1 MYIHELSDWPHFTWD
16 YKAITGLLA
25 EVSRKQ
31 GYLLGQMQT
40 AGLLIRDEA
49 VLHTLTQDV
58 LKSSE
63 IEGESLNE
71 KQVRSSIARRLGL
84 VTAGMVPSSRN
95 VDGVVDML
103 VDAVQSYREDLTEEK
118 LFFWHRQLFPVP
130 SGPLGS
136 LRVGTWRDDATG
148 PMQVVSGPIGRPTAH
163 FEAPDAARLQQE
175 MEAFLAWYNDEDAE
189 NKVLKAAIA
198 HLWFVTIHPFD
209 DGNGRLARAITDRML
224 AKAEGRDCRFYSLS
238 TQICHDRNAYYEA
251 LEDAQ
256 EGSMDIT
263 EWLQWFLQCFLRALA
278 NVDHTLNGV
287 FRRNRFWNAMA
298 GVPLNE
304 RQRLVIGRLLE
315 DFEGK
320 LTSMKWGKLA
330 KCSHDTANRD
340 IKDLMDKGIMQKDPG
355 GGRSTS
361 YSLVEKSAPR
371 DVE

>member
-1 MYIHELSDWPHFTWD
+1 MYIYELADWPHFTCD
-16 YKAITGLLA
+16 YKAVTGLLT

-40 AGLLIRDEA
+40 TGLLLRGEA
-49 VLHTLTQDV
+49 LLQTLTQDV

-84 VTAGMVPSSRN
+84 ATAGMVPSSRN
-95 VDGVVDML
+95 VDGVVEML
-103 VDAVQSYREDLTEEK
+103 VDAMQSYREDLTEEK

-130 SGPLGS
+130 SSPLGS
-136 LRVGTWRDDATG
+136 IRVGAWRDDATG
-148 PMQVVSGPIGRPTAH
+148 PMQVVSGPIGRPTVH
-163 FEAPDAARLQQE
+163 FEAPAAARVPQE
-175 MEAFLAWYNDEDAE
+175 MATFLAWYNAEDGE
-189 NKVLKAAIA
+189 NKLLKAAIA

-209 DGNGRLARAITDRML
+209 DGNGRLTRAITDRML
-224 AKAEGRDCRFYSLS
+224 AKAEDSESRYYSLS
-238 TQICHDRNAYYEA
+238 TQICHDRNAYYVA

-256 EGSMDIT
+256 KGSLDIT
-263 EWLQWFLQCFLRALA
+263 EWIQWFLQCFLRTLA

-287 FRRNRFWNAMA
+287 FRRHRFWNEIA
-298 GVPLNE
+298 GVPLND
-304 RQRLVIGRLLE
+304 RQRRVIGRLLE

-340 IKDLMDKGIMQKDPG
+340 IKDLIDKGIMQKDPG

-361 YSLVEKSAPR
+361 YSLIE
-371 DVE
+371 E

>member
-1 MYIHELSDWPHFTWD
+1 MYIHELADWPRFTWD
-16 YKAITGLLA
+16 YKAVTGLLA
-25 EVSRKQ
+25 EVSSKQ

-40 AGLLIRDEA
+40 TGLLIRDEA
-49 VLHTLTQDV
+49 LLQTLTQDV
-58 LKSSE
+58 LKTSE

-84 VTAGMVPSSRN
+84 ATAGLVPSSRN
-95 VDGVVDML
+95 VDGVVEML
-103 VDAVQSYREDLTEEK
+103 LDAMQSYREDLTEEK

-136 LRVGTWRDDATG
+136 IRVGTWRDDTTG
-148 PMQVVSGPIGRPTAH
+148 PMQVVSGPIGRPTVH
-163 FEAPDAARLQQE
+163 FEAPVAARVSQE
-175 MEAFLAWYNDEDAE
+175 MAAFFAWYNAEDDE

-198 HLWFVTIHPFD
+198 HLWVATIHLFD
-209 DGNGRLARAITDRML
+209 DGNGLLARAITDRTL
-224 AKAEGRDCRFYSLS
+224 AKAEGSDCRFYSLS
-238 TQICHDRNAYYEA
+238 TQICHDRNAYYDA

-256 EGSMDIT
+256 KGSLDIT
-263 EWLQWFLQCFLRALA
+263 QWIQWFLQCLLRALT

-287 FRRNRFWNAMA
+287 FRRNRFWSAIA

-315 DFEGK
+315 DFEGN

-330 KCSHDTANRD
+330 KCSHDSATRD
-340 IKDLMDKGIMQKDPG
+340 IKDLMDKGVLQKEPG

-361 YSLVEKSAPR
+361 YSLIEK
-371 DVE
+371 

>member
-1 MYIHELSDWPHFTWD
+1 MYIHELADWPHFTWD
-16 YKAITGLLA
+16 YKTITGLLA

-40 AGLLIRDEA
+40 AGLLMRDEA
-49 VLHTLTQDV
+49 VLQTLTQDV

-63 IEGESLNE
+63 IEGELLNE

-84 VTAGMVPSSRN
+84 ATAGMVPSSRN
-95 VDGVVDML
+95 VDGVVEML
-103 VDAVQSYREDLTEEK
+103 VDATHSFREELTEEK

-136 LRVGTWRDDATG
+136 IRVGAWRDDAAG
-148 PMQVVSGPIGRPTAH
+148 PMQVVSGPIGRPTVH
-163 FEAPDAARLQQE
+163 FEAPVAARIPQE
-175 MEAFLAWYNDEDAE
+175 MAAFLTWYNADDGE

-224 AKAEGRDCRFYSLS
+224 AKAEGSECRFYSLS
-238 TQICHDRNAYYEA
+238 TQICHDRKAYYDV
-251 LEDAQ
+251 LEGAQ
-256 EGSMDIT
+256 KGSLDIT
-263 EWLQWFLQCFLRALA
+263 EWIQWFLQCFLRALA

-287 FRRNRFWNAMA
+287 LHRNRFWNAIA
-298 GVPLNE
+298 GVTLND

-315 DFEGK
+315 DFEGN

-330 KCSHDTANRD
+330 KCSHDTATRD
-340 IKDLMDKGIMQKDPG
+340 IKDLMDKGILQKDPG

-361 YSLVEKSAPR
+361 YSLIEK
-371 DVE
+371 